1 MQNMGYLRGD
11 GFIMLAELTDHSES
25 YARSFLYAHVLWD
38 SHCILLHLPTMWT
51 RIWVYAIVSEW
62 PGQHGHRLLTENLMV
77 VTAKL
82 ILLEAILGCR
92 GFTGGRNNELY
103 KVMASKKKRITVVLQ
118 NCSKGLES

>member
-1 MQNMGYLRGD
+1 
-11 GFIMLAELTDHSES
+11 MLDLSCMLMFSGIPIVFYCICPPCGQES
-25 YARSFLYAHVLWD
+25 G
-38 SHCILLHLPTMWT
+38 CLLL
-51 RIWVYAIVSEW
+51 SLEW

-103 KVMASKKKRITVVLQ
+103 KDMASKKKRITVVLQ